1 MEYNSS
7 RCKIAW
13 CSFSAMI
20 GYVLIGLWTLVSWYV
35 MEYQL
40 FGVCVVSKGAEKTR
54 FNFHMIKKVKC
65 EPLCT
70 TPDSMTSFVRRK
82 NTQTQ
87 WLVQA
92 FQLLWYDWCEIRTLM
107 QQSDW
112 CEIHTLMWRS
122 DWYEMQTLIIFGD
135 LICASNIPINTLTQS
150 YFLFK
155 KNNSVNG
162 NIPILLCNISLT
174 FILAWPFWAKY
185 STV

>member
-1 MEYNSS
+1 MRTFVHNPWFHDII
-7 RCKIAW
+7 CK
-13 CSFSAMI
+13 
-20 GYVLIGLWTLVSWYV
+20 
-35 MEYQL
+35 
-40 FGVCVVSKGAEKTR
+40 K
-54 FNFHMIKKVKC
+54 
-65 EPLCT
+65 
-70 TPDSMTSFVRRK
+70 K

-92 FQLLWYDWCEIRTLM
+92 FQLLWY
-107 QQSDW
+107 DW

-135 LICASNIPINTLTQS
+135 LICAGNIPINTLTQS

-162 NIPILLCNISLT
+162 NIPMLLCNISLT

-185 STV
+185 STVLRMFDRYFNLNLKKNNENPPQYKAAIRKKGMCRLFGNFIHRKIR

>member
-1 MEYNSS
+1 MDFDWWNTIQAGV
-7 RCKIAW
+7 KLPDVHLVQW
-13 CSFSAMI
+13 LGMF
-20 GYVLIGLWTLVSWYV
+20 LIGLWTLVSWYV

-40 FGVCVVSKGAEKTR
+40 FGVCVVSKGAEKTH

-107 QQSDW
+107 RQSDW

-122 DWYEMQTLIIFGD
+122 DWYEMQTLIRR
-135 LICASNIPINTLTQS
+135 SNLCKQYTNQHANTE
-150 YFLFK
+150 LFF
-155 KNNSVNG
+155 N
-162 NIPILLCNISLT
+162 
-174 FILAWPFWAKY
+174 
-185 STV
+185 